1 MNGSLGRRIATAVA
15 LLVGFYVFAILVGG
29 ALLALAILQWTTDL
43 PQNIWLT
50 VACLASAYAIFSS
63 IIPRRA
69 RFEPPGPAIDP
80 DRAPR
85 LFAMVRETAAS
96 LDQPEPDEIYLAHDA
111 NAAVG
116 QRGGLLGKGGRRF
129 MIVGLPLLDSLTASE
144 LRAVLAHEFAH
155 YYGGDTKL
163 GPIFFRT
170 YDAIAR
176 TVTKLDEND
185 SIWRHPFRWYGL
197 FFLRRNA
204 SIRRGEEFAADR
216 NAARVAGGDNLASAL
231 RTIAGA
237 SPSWNAYM
245 STEFLPA
252 IEGERI
258 PPLVDGFH
266 RFRSEAQVQE
276 AEQRALEGEL
286 AATTEPYDTHPS
298 LGERLHALGV
308 AADAPPPR
316 ADDARAIT
324 LLADP
329 NVSETEVV
337 RSLVAPDWWPK
348 LRRIDWDAVPEEVLV
363 PAWRTTVK
371 EHAAVLDGYTAIG
384 VPTAVAD
391 SDGLSRR
398 LFPNAAAAPMEERR
412 RAVASVF
419 GVAFAA
425 ALHDAGWTL
434 SAPPGARVSFERD
447 GERIEPLKM
456 IDDLVSGEL
465 YPADWRE
472 TCTRL
477 GIESLPLVPGA
488 REAAPA

>member
-1 MNGSLGRRIATAVA
+1 MNGSLGRRIAIAVA
-15 LLVGFYVFAILVGG
+15 LLVGFYVFAILIGG

-43 PQNIWLT
+43 PQNVWLT
-50 VACLASAYAIFSS
+50 VACLVSAYAIFSS
-63 IIPRRA
+63 IVPRRA
-69 RFEPPGPAIDP
+69 PFEPPGPQIDEG
-80 DRAPR
+80 RAPR
-85 LFAMVRETAAS
+85 LFQMVRETAAS

-116 QRGGLLGKGGRRF
+116 QRGGLLGRGGRRF
-129 MIVGLPLLDSLTASE
+129 MIVGLPLLDSLTVAE

-204 SIRRGEEFAADR
+204 AIRRGEEFAADR

-231 RTIAGA
+231 RTLSGA
-237 SPSWNAYM
+237 APSWNAYM

-266 RFRSEAQVQE
+266 QFRAEQQVQE
-276 AEQRALEGEL
+276 AEQRALDGEL

-308 AADAPPPR
+308 PADTPPPR

-324 LLADP
+324 LLDDP
-329 NVSETEVV
+329 GTSETEVV
-337 RSLVAPDWWPK
+337 QSLVTPEWWPK

-363 PAWRTTVK
+363 PAWQASVN
-371 EHAAVLDGYTAIG
+371 EHAAVLTGYTATG
-384 VPTAVAD
+384 VAAAIAD
-391 SDGLSRR
+391 SDELFRR
-398 LFPNAAAAPMEERR
+398 LFPNATGVPEDEHRR
-412 RAVASVF
+412 GVASVF
-419 GVAFAA
+419 GVALAA
-425 ALHDAGWTL
+425 ALHDAGWTV
-434 SAPPGARVSFERD
+434 SAPPGARVTFERD
-447 GERIEPLKM
+447 GERIEALRL
-456 IDDLVSGEL
+456 IDELRSGEL
-465 YPADWRE
+465 APADWRE
-472 TCTRL
+472 MCARL
-477 GIESLPLVPGA
+477 GIDSLPLVPGA